1 MSEKEKITQKPT
13 KKRYNSSLSTRNSKG
28 SYKVQ
33 SKKNAVYENDSKT
46 KENHGLLSRIWSKKN
61 HWFTNILNI
70 QIWKYPFKLIF
81 SRI

>member
-46 KENHGLLSRIWSKKN
+46 KENHGLLSRI
-61 HWFTNILNI
+61 
-70 QIWKYPFKLIF
+70 
-81 SRI
+81 